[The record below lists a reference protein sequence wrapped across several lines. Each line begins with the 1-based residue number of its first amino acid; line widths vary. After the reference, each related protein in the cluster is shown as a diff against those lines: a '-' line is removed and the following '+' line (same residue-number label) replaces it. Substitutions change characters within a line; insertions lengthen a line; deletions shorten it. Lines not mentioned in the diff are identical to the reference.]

1 MGVAQDNKVIRKLR
15 EPGQPGAVGENIFL
29 ERLPGAGVH
38 HEYADP
44 RGLACERDRGC
55 GENVQQF
62 WRKLGLTFAE
72 IGRIATTKQDHLMVA
87 LDALGLDVL

>member
-1 MGVAQDNKVIRKLR
+1 MSVAEDNKVIRKLR

-38 HEYADP
+38 HEYAGSH
-44 RGLACERDRGC
+44 GLACERDRGC

-62 WRKLGLTFAE
+62 WRKLSLTFAE
-72 IGRIATTKQDHLMVA
+72 IGSIATAKQDHLMIP